1 MAILLFR
8 LNNVPD
14 DEASDIRELL
24 QAQDI
29 YFYETHAG
37 FWRLGVDA
45 IWLVD
50 DTHAEQAREL
60 IRDYQAQRAE
70 SQHKTYIELVEQ
82 GKAPTLW
89 QNFCAAPVRFSALVI
104 ATLFILALTLL
115 PFGMLMRQ

>member
-8 LNNVPD
+8 LNSVPD

-24 QAQDI
+24 EKNAI

-50 DTHAEQAREL
+50 DTHAEQARDL
-60 IRDYQAQRAE
+60 IRQYQIERAAT
-70 SQHKTYIELVEQ
+70 QHKVYIDLVEQ
-82 GKAPTLW
+82 GQAPTMW
-89 QNFCAAPVRFSALVI
+89 QNFRAAPVRF
-104 ATLFILALTLL
+104 TGFILAALFVIAVTLL
-115 PFGMLMRQ
+115 PFGMLFHN